1 MAKTFLR
8 RHIITIFAH
17 ISAWGVFLILPFL
30 ITHQE
35 AILPPPKLK
44 ELPIEGMFLFTT
56 FLISVFYINYGLLVP
71 RLLNRYGIRYYLPSL
86 LLFLFLHITLIFV
99 LKSFINQT
107 SSAVSS
113 LALVFPF
120 LLVIAMSLSVRLLV
134 DRTQADKEIKE
145 RENETLKS
153 ELSFLRSQISPHFL
167 FNIMNNVV
175 ALSRVK
181 PEKVEPTLIQLS
193 HLMRYMLYNSDERKV
208 SIEKEIEYLESYID
222 LQKLRFGDS
231 IEVVFEKNTE
241 GVQASTLNPQSY
253 QIEPMLLIPFVE
265 NAFKHGTV
273 MVQNPE
279 IKINLEVSDN
289 QLIFNVLNKFETHN
303 TETKDK
309 DSGIG
314 LKNVSRRLDL
324 LYGENQTLAINTEGG
339 IFKVDLIIALENK
352 V

>member
-1 MAKTFLR
+1 MAKSFLR

-17 ISAWGVFLILPFL
+17 ISGWGIFFAVPLLMRSWEVSPEHINNLPLEIIIIFFSLLIGVFYVNFWVLIPRVLNKFGTRFYVLSVVGLWLIFTSIAFFIIVFL
-30 ITHQE
+30 M
-35 AILPPPKLK
+35 K
-44 ELPIEGMFLFTT
+44 
-56 FLISVFYINYGLLVP
+56 
-71 RLLNRYGIRYYLPSL
+71 NRYDIPY
-86 LLFLFLHITLIFV
+86 FAH
-99 LKSFINQT
+99 
-107 SSAVSS
+107 
-113 LALVFPF
+113 VFPF
-120 LLVIAMSLSVRLLV
+120 TMIVALSLSIRLLI
-134 DRTQADKEIKE
+134 DKSKIEQQQNE

-193 HLMRYMLYNSDERKV
+193 HLMRYMLYNTDERKV
-208 SIEKEIEYLESYID
+208 SIAKEIEYLESYID

-231 IEVVFEKNTE
+231 IDVVFEKNIE
-241 GVQASTLNPQSY
+241 QNNAQIQPSTLNPHSH

-265 NAFKHGTV
+265 NAFKHGTG

-279 IKINLEVSDN
+279 IKISIVVRDN
-289 QLIFNVLNKFETHN
+289 QLIFNVLNKFDPLSI
-303 TETKDK
+303 ETKDK

-324 LYGENQTLAINTEGG
+324 LYAENQTLDLSNEGG
-339 IFKVDLIIALENK
+339 VFKVDLKILLG
-352 V
+352 